1 MVNSFPIYA
10 HYIANIEMV
19 YTAKAYKEALGEVYF
34 PNYGN
39 FSDVN
44 KTYENFIQKLMSVI
58 NRLAPFKIKGVK
70 LIHRNALM
78 EKF

>member
-34 PNYGN
+34 PNYEN

-44 KTYENFIQKLMSVI
+44 KTYEN
-58 NRLAPFKIKGVK
+58 
-70 LIHRNALM
+70 
-78 EKF
+78 